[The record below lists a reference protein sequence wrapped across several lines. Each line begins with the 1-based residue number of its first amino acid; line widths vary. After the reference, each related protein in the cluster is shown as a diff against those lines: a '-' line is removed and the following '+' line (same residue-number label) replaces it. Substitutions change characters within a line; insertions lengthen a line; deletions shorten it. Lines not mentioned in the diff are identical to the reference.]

1 MPPPLPRG
9 GLGIPQSFAFS
20 PEAPL
25 PGATATT
32 AASGG
37 NRESLLG
44 PRPAGCKRQRSRR
57 WVPQPGLGE
66 RSETE
71 RLDKGQPDREALAK
85 LNLSVTADA
94 VPPPL
99 PRGGFGIPQSFASSP
114 EAPLLGELSAKQTER
129 LDEGRPDREALAKLN
144 LSVIAYA
151 MPPPLPRGGLGIPQ
165 SFAFS
170 PEAPL
175 PGATATTAASGGN
188 RESLLGPRPAGCKRQ
203 RSRRW
208 VPQPGLGERS
218 ETERLDEG

>member
-1 MPPPLPRG
+1 MARCRLTRNASAGLNLSVTADAVPPPLTRG
-9 GLGIPQSFAFS
+9 GFGIPQSFASS

-37 NRESLLG
+37 NREELLG

-57 WVPQPGLGE
+57 WEPQPGLVE

-71 RLDKGQPDREALAK
+71 RLDEGRPGREAFAG

-99 PRGGFGIPQSFASSP
+99 PRGGLGIPESLASSP

-129 LDEGRPDREALAKLN
+129 LDKGQPDRK
-144 LSVIAYA
+144 
-151 MPPPLPRGGLGIPQ
+151 PLTFGHSETGDAVCLYIICPM
-165 SFAFS
+165 
-170 PEAPL
+170 
-175 PGATATTAASGGN
+175 TAA
-188 RESLLGPRPAGCKRQ
+188 
-203 RSRRW
+203 
-208 VPQPGLGERS
+208 
-218 ETERLDEG
+218 